1 MNSISDIMNPIN
13 LLELEPNSNEFDEE
27 QFKVQPVNHDND
39 VDCDGMCCSDCTV
52 SNCPV
57 RDCKIIVKHM

>member
-1 MNSISDIMNPIN
+1 MNSISDIMNPVN
-13 LLELEPNSNEFDEE
+13 LLELDEE

-39 VDCDGMCCSDCTV
+39 VDCDGQCCSDCTV

>member
-1 MNSISDIMNPIN
+1 MNSISDIMNPVN
-13 LLELEPNSNEFDEE
+13 LLDIDEE

-39 VDCDGMCCSDCTV
+39 CDCDGMCCSDCTV
-52 SNCPV
+52 SDCPV